1 VSTTTTTVSTDA
13 APHLARA
20 VPAPP
25 VRIVHLGLG
34 AFSRSHTAWYTQA
47 SDDGSE
53 WGIAAYTGRTRDL
66 ADRLTRQDGLYTLV
80 ERAEDGDRAEVIGS
94 VARAHAGDDLPSLLR
109 DLSASDTAIVTLTIT
124 EIGYRLAADGGPD
137 LEDPLVR
144 RDREELTAVAAGR
157 LSPQDAAPETAL
169 GRLLLGL
176 ESRRRAEGGPIAIVS
191 CDNLPD
197 NGGRLARGV
206 SAWADGIAPELGGW
220 LDENASFVSTS
231 IDRITPRIS
240 AEEDALLRARYGD
253 EAPVVAEPFHDWV
266 LSGRFPAGR
275 PAWESAGAR
284 FVDDLDPWESR
295 KLRLLNG
302 AHTLLAALG
311 RLRGH
316 ETVAAAVADP
326 VCRAAVDA
334 LWDDAARVLPA
345 DLGIPE
351 YREAL
356 LERFA
361 NPRIEHR
368 LQQIG
373 QDTET
378 KLRLRIVPVAELVL
392 AAGGRAEGSI
402 AALGACLAALRRGL
416 VGASPAAVT
425 ARDLVHGSSPALL
438 DGEVLERVERA
449 AAALAE

>member
-1 VSTTTTTVSTDA
+1 MSTTTTIG
-13 APHLARA
+13 APHLTRA
-20 VPAPP
+20 KPAPP

-47 SDDGSE
+47 SEDGAH
-53 WGIAAYTGRTRDL
+53 WGIAAYTGRSRDL
-66 ADRLTRQDGLYTLV
+66 ADRLMRQDGLYTLV
-80 ERAEDGDRAEVIGS
+80 ERAEDGDRADVISS
-94 VARAHAGDDLPSLLR
+94 VVRAHAGDDLPSLLR
-109 DLSASDTAIVTLTIT
+109 DLSATDTAVVTLTIT
-124 EIGYRLAADGGPD
+124 EIGYRLGADGGPD
-137 LEDPLVR
+137 IDDPLVR
-144 RDREELTAVAAGR
+144 RDRNELAAVAAGR
-157 LSPQDAAPETAL
+157 LEPQDAAPETAL

-197 NGGRLARGV
+197 NGDRLARGV
-206 SAWADGIAPELGGW
+206 ATWVEGIAPELAAW
-220 LDENASFVSTS
+220 VAMNASFVSTS

-240 AEEDALLRARYGD
+240 TEEEAALRARYGD
-253 EAPVVAEPFHDWV
+253 EAPVVAEPFRDWV

-295 KLRLLNG
+295 KLWLLNG

-326 VCRAAVDA
+326 VCRAAVSA
-334 LWDDAARVLPA
+334 LWDDAATLLPA
-345 DLGIPE
+345 ELGIPE

-356 LERFA
+356 LERFS

-378 KLRLRIVPVAELVL
+378 KLRLRIVPIAELVL

-402 AALGACLAALRRGL
+402 TALGACLAALRRGL
-416 VGASPAAVT
+416 IGGSPADVSAG
-425 ARDLVHGSSPALL
+425 ALVQGSSSALV
-438 DGEVLERVERA
+438 DGDALERVEQA
-449 AAALAE
+449 ASTFPA

>member
-1 VSTTTTTVSTDA
+1 MSTTTTTPGTRLV
-13 APHLARA
+13 RA

-47 SDDGSE
+47 SADGDD
-53 WGIAAYTGRTRDL
+53 WGIAAYTGRSRDL

-109 DLSASDTAIVTLTIT
+109 DLSAPETAVVTLTIT
-124 EIGYRLAADGGPD
+124 EIGYRLGADGGPD
-137 LEDPLVR
+137 LGDPLVR
-144 RDREELTAVAAGR
+144 RDRDELAAVAGGR
-157 LSPQDAAPETAL
+157 LAPQDAAPETAV

-206 SAWADGIAPELGGW
+206 SAWVEGIAPELAGW
-220 LDENASFVSTS
+220 LDAHASFVATS

-240 AEEDALLRARYGD
+240 AEEDAVLRARYGD
-253 EAPVVAEPFHDWV
+253 DAPVVAEPFHDWV
-266 LSGRFPAGR
+266 LSGRFPVGR

-295 KLRLLNG
+295 KLWLLNG

-334 LWDDAARVLPA
+334 LWDDAATVLPA

-356 LERFA
+356 LERFS

-392 AAGGRAEGSI
+392 AAGGRAEGST
-402 AALGACLAALRRGL
+402 AALGACLAGLRRGL
-416 VGASPAAVT
+416 VGGSPADVS
-425 ARDLVHGSSPALL
+425 ARALVEGSSPALL
-438 DGEVLERVERA
+438 DGDILERVEQA
-449 AAALAE
+449 ASAFPA

>member
-1 VSTTTTTVSTDA
+1 MSTTTTPVTR
-13 APHLARA
+13 LARA

-34 AFSRSHTAWYTQA
+34 AFSRSHTAWYTEA
-47 SDDGSE
+47 CADGAD
-53 WGIAAYTGRTRDL
+53 WGIAAYTGRSRDL

-109 DLSASDTAIVTLTIT
+109 DLSAESTAVVTLTIT
-124 EIGYRLAADGGPD
+124 EIGYRLGADGGPD

-176 ESRRRAEGGPIAIVS
+176 ESRRRAESGPIAIVS

-206 SAWADGIAPELGGW
+206 AAWIEGIAPELGGW

-240 AEEDALLRARYGD
+240 AEEDAALRARYGD
-253 EAPVVAEPFHDWV
+253 EAPVVAEPFRDWV

-316 ETVAAAVADP
+316 ETVATAVADP

-334 LWDDAARVLPA
+334 LWDDAATVLPA
-345 DLGIPE
+345 GLGIPE

-392 AAGGRAEGSI
+392 AAGGRAEGST

-416 VGASPAAVT
+416 VGASPADLT
-425 ARDLVHGSSPALL
+425 AHDLVRGSSPALL

-449 AAALAE
+449 ASALAE

>member
-1 VSTTTTTVSTDA
+1 MSTAVTTAVSTTPQRLVRTT
-13 APHLARA
+13 
-20 VPAPP
+20 PAPP

-47 SDDGSE
+47 ASDGAD
-53 WGIAAYTGRTRDL
+53 WGIAAYTGRSRDL

-80 ERAEDGDRAEVIGS
+80 ERAEDGDRAEVVGS
-94 VARAHAGDDLPSLLR
+94 VVRAHAGDDLPSLLR
-109 DLSASDTAIVTLTIT
+109 DLSAEDTAIVTLTIT

-144 RDREELTAVAAGR
+144 RDRDELAAVAAGR
-157 LSPQDAAPETAL
+157 LTPRDAAPQTAL

-206 SAWADGIAPELGGW
+206 AAWVEGIAPELGGW
-220 LDENASFVSTS
+220 LDAHASFVSTS

-240 AEEDALLRARYGD
+240 AEEDAVLRARCGD
-253 EAPVVAEPFHDWV
+253 EAPVVAEPFRDWV

-295 KLRLLNG
+295 KLWLLNG

-316 ETVAAAVADP
+316 ESVAAAVADP

-334 LWDDAARVLPA
+334 LWDDAATVLPA

-356 LERFA
+356 LERFG

-392 AAGGRAEGSI
+392 AAGGSAEGST

-416 VGASPAAVT
+416 VGASPADLS
-425 ARDLVHGSSPALL
+425 ARALVQGSSPALL
-438 DGEVLERVERA
+438 DGGVLDRLERA
-449 AAALAE
+449 ADALAE